1 MKNKTHMII
10 SKDTSI
16 QKNLAFICDE
26 NFQWTRN
33 RKQIL
38 HFEKG
43 CLLIG
48 LPRRLS
54 GKESASA
61 GDAGD
66 TGDAALIP
74 GSETSPG
81 GGNGDPLQYSC
92 LENSMDRATWW
103 ITVHERGWKRW
114 TRLSDWARI
123 HTSTKSALI
132 VHCILKNFWE
142 KLKKNRETVHDYGL
156 EDSMLI
162 WWKFSSKICRLTIFI
177 KISLHF
183 CVEIDDL
190 LLKCIWKW

>member
-66 TGDAALIP
+66 TGDAALILGQKHP
-74 GSETSPG
+74 LEEEMATHSSTLAWKIPWIEQPG
-81 GGNGDPLQYSC
+81 GLQFMK
-92 LENSMDRATWW
+92 E
-103 ITVHERGWKRW
+103 VERGGH
-114 TRLSDWARI
+114 DWVTEHAYT
-123 HTSTKSALI
+123 HLPK
-132 VHCILKNFWE
+132 VH
-142 KLKKNRETVHDYGL
+142 
-156 EDSMLI
+156 
-162 WWKFSSKICRLTIFI
+162 
-177 KISLHF
+177 
-183 CVEIDDL
+183 
-190 LLKCIWKW
+190 